1 MIRLK
6 KYLKKKT
13 KAIALF
19 YFKKI
24 FTDTSDRIFIYYD
37 RLIPYYIFII

>member
-19 YFKKI
+19 YFKK
-24 FTDTSDRIFIYYD
+24 FSRIPVTEFLPFMIV
-37 RLIPYYIFII
+37 

>member
-19 YFKKI
+19 YFKKFSRI
-24 FTDTSDRIFIYYD
+24 QADRIFIFYD